1 MGRGVKT
8 KAESRVAA
16 AAAAAAAAVA
26 AAAAFQGRKQ
36 LTLRRARKSGRK
48 DQQTKAGG
56 AEHKAGGWEKTRER
70 SRDEPSEAKGSGLS
84 ASSVSGRPTPRPGQ
98 RPPARARATQEAAD
112 REHQPPAHSPLGA
125 P

>member
-8 KAESRVAA
+8 KAESRVA

-84 ASSVSGRPTPRPGQ
+84 ASSGSGRPKVKSVRRLLQESKRAEEAEREREWKRMMGQ
-98 RPPARARATQEAAD
+98 AF
-112 REHQPPAHSPLGA
+112 
-125 P
+125 